1 MSWYVGA
8 DIYVKENDN
17 WKSVV
22 ENKFYLL
29 FKNLCETRGSFYD
42 ELEPAAI
49 SKDDKE
55 ALKKLLE
62 KHITY
67 EETFVGY
74 IKEDDLK
81 DFKIE
86 KKENKF
92 FIGEEDVCK
101 IYNKTSFKKE
111 DGLVDLYCMRKENR
125 GHGGDFFDINSFLNL
140 KRKFKDELS
149 KYKKAIKKQNEIKNS
164 IEYLK
169 LSEKEKE
176 NVNDSFFISKECIE
190 DIKYIIKALNTAI
203 SLLDFFEEDDVV
215 IYLFIDG

>member
-29 FKNLCETRGSFYD
+29 FKNLCETRGSFYE
-42 ELEPAAI
+42 ELQPAAI

-55 ALKKLLE
+55 VLKKLLE

-74 IKEDDLK
+74 VKEDDLK
-81 DFKIE
+81 EFKIE

-111 DGLVDLYCMRKENR
+111 DGLIDLYYMRKEDR

-149 KYKKAIKKQNEIKNS
+149 KYKKSLKKQSKIKNS

-169 LSEKEKE
+169 LSEEEKE
-176 NVNDSFFISKECIE
+176 NVNDSFFISEEIVE
-190 DIKYIIKALNTAI
+190 DIKSIIKALDTAI
-203 SLLDFFEEDDVV
+203 SLLDFFEEDNALM
-215 IYLFIDG
+215 YLFIDG

>member
-8 DIYVKENDN
+8 DIYIKENDS

-22 ENKFYLL
+22 ENKFYLP
-29 FKNLCETRGSFYD
+29 FKNLCETRGSFYE
-42 ELEPAAI
+42 ELESAVL

-55 ALKKLLE
+55 VLKKLLE

-81 DFKIE
+81 DFKVE

-92 FIGEEDVCK
+92 FIKEKDVCK

-111 DGLVDLYCMRKENR
+111 DGLIDLYYMRKEDR
-125 GHGGDFFDINSFLNL
+125 GHSGDFFDINSFLNL

-176 NVNDSFFISKECIE
+176 NVNDSFFISKEYIE
-190 DIKYIIKALNTAI
+190 DIKYIIKALDTAI
-203 SLLDFFEEDDVV
+203 SLLDFFEEDDAVM
-215 IYLFIDG
+215 YLFIDG

>member
-8 DIYVKENDN
+8 DIYVKENDT

-29 FKNLCETRGSFYD
+29 FKNLCETRGSFYE
-42 ELEPAAI
+42 ELQPAAI
-49 SKDDKE
+49 SKDNKE

-67 EETFVGY
+67 EENFVGY

-81 DFKIE
+81 DFKVE
-86 KKENKF
+86 RKANKF
-92 FIGEEDVCK
+92 FISEEDVCK
-101 IYNKTSFKKE
+101 IYNKATFKKE
-111 DGLVDLYCMRKENR
+111 DDLAELYYTRKENR

-169 LSEKEKE
+169 LSENEKE
-176 NVNDSFFISKECIE
+176 NVNDSFFISKEYIE
-190 DIKYIIKALNTAI
+190 DIKYIIKALDTAI
-203 SLLDFFEEDDVV
+203 SLLDFFEEDDAVM
-215 IYLFIDG
+215 YLFIDG